1 MSLTF
6 TEAAIL
12 TLETLADKLNTSL
25 DFGLTSSQVS
35 LRLSEVGLNRIHEK
49 KFHWWFI
56 LVRQLLSSFI
66 YLLIAAALLALLL
79 GERWDAAFILIFI
92 GLNTTIGFYQEY
104 RSEQTAFLLRRLI
117 RPKSRLR
124 RDNREQEIYSENLVP
139 GDLLLLEPGDII
151 AADVR
156 WIKLNNLNLDESVL
170 TGESVPVAKV
180 VKPLSSPPRQFH
192 QAENIGFAG
201 TTVVAGYAEGLVI
214 ATGNHTALGQIAKVS
229 LETERV
235 SSFTLGINQISR
247 FILWLVIITLGLVVI
262 AHYLLRP
269 APNLVELTLFAIAL
283 AVSVIPEALPVVTT
297 FSLSRGALRLARHKV
312 VVKRLSAVEDL
323 GGIEILC
330 TDKTGTLTEN
340 RLTVADIYGPKPDS
354 TLETAL
360 VSAYM
365 LAHQK
370 APEIDPFDRA
380 VWHQATTIQR
390 QRCQNYQLKNLTPFD
405 PRRRLSSVEV
415 KLDNKLLVIIR
426 GAPETLV
433 SHSTLSPTKRKQL
446 ITWLDHQGTLGRR
459 VLAYAQSLRNAHSS
473 PLTFVGCI
481 SFVDPIKKTAS
492 IAINNARELGL
503 TIKILTGDHPEVATA
518 VARTVGLV
526 PQTSPTP
533 VVITGDAF
541 DHLSDQA
548 KLQAVTNYQVFA
560 RVSPQQKYAIIKLL
574 QTRYQVGFLGEGIN
588 DAPALKIAN
597 VAIVVDHA
605 ADIARDTA
613 DIILLKKSLAVII
626 DGIKEGREVF
636 ANTVKY
642 IKATLSANIGNFI
655 AIAVASLF
663 VNYLPLLPLQI
674 LLVNLL
680 SDFPMIAIATDT
692 VDPGELHSPRHYHL
706 SDIALIALALGLVSS
721 VFDFLFFGLFFRQ
734 GPTILRTYWF
744 IGSILTE
751 LVLIFSIRTRRFLF
765 KAKPASYPIWILT
778 GLAALA
784 TLALPQS
791 RFGQTVFDFTPLSP
805 PFLTL
810 ALSLVVAYFIATET
824 VKLLFFT
831 IRSHR

>member
-269 APNLVELTLFAIAL
+269 APHLVELT
-283 AVSVIPEALPVVTT
+283 
-297 FSLSRGALRLARHKV
+297 RHKV

-415 KLDNKLLVIIR
+415 KLYNKLLVIIR

-574 QTRYQVGFLGEGIN
+574 QERYQVGFLGEGIN

-655 AIAVASLF
+655 AMAVASLF

-680 SDFPMIAIATDT
+680 SDFPMIT
-692 VDPGELHSPRHYHL
+692 
-706 SDIALIALALGLVSS
+706 
-721 VFDFLFFGLFFRQ
+721 
-734 GPTILRTYWF
+734 
-744 IGSILTE
+744 
-751 LVLIFSIRTRRFLF
+751 
-765 KAKPASYPIWILT
+765 
-778 GLAALA
+778 
-784 TLALPQS
+784 
-791 RFGQTVFDFTPLSP
+791 
-805 PFLTL
+805 
-810 ALSLVVAYFIATET
+810 
-824 VKLLFFT
+824 
-831 IRSHR
+831 